1 MITFKQIE
9 ALYWI
14 SELGN
19 FEAAAQKLH
28 TTQSAIS
35 KRINELEVIFGL
47 PIFDRSRRNARLTEK
62 GRELLI
68 MSKGMLDIRDQ
79 TIEFMANPAA
89 LNKRFRI
96 GVTELTALTWLP
108 QLVQLI
114 KKHYPK
120 LILEPHVELS
130 SILFNKMNDNKL
142 DFIIVPDI
150 QKDPRFTL
158 HPLGSVQ
165 NAWMC
170 TPEYSDIRGPIK
182 LKNISQFNVLTQG
195 TPSGTGVVY
204 KKWLSKNKV
213 TPPQTLISND
223 LVAQIGLTLAGF
235 GITYLPLKA
244 MHSSIEKGLL
254 RTLDIKPELP
264 KIRYVAAYCADR
276 DAQLYKD
283 VAEYAQQTC
292 NFDRFLLSG
301 Y

>member
-195 TPSGTGVVY
+195 SPSGTGVVY

-244 MHSSIEKGLL
+244 MNSSIEKGLL

-264 KIRYVAAYCADR
+264 KISYVAFESIVVFHPSKKILISAI
-276 DAQLYKD
+276 YKTF
-283 VAEYAQQTC
+283 Y
-292 NFDRFLLSG
+292 S
-301 Y
+301 